1 MNERQ
6 KRSKEIENKGKNE
19 KGKKKKRG
27 KKATEEGKQV
37 FYAQPA
43 IRPYHGKA
51 VGLLNRYPK
60 KRKNSLSETRSEPT
74 TASPH
79 WIGNVR

>member
-19 KGKKKKRG
+19 KGGKKG
-27 KKATEEGKQV
+27 KKARGEGKQV

-79 WIGNVR
+79 